1 MADSV
6 LSFVI
11 PVRNDA
17 VRLRRC
23 LASIRNDA
31 SGIAAEIIVADNGS
45 SDDSAEAAREF
56 GATVISLPNRRVS
69 EVRNT
74 AVLSTSTDIL
84 AFVDADHTL
93 ADGWT
98 RAAMAA
104 LTDPAVSAVGADYH
118 APPDGTWVQ
127 KMYDNLRARAPQPR
141 QTDWL
146 PSGNLVVRRAAFN
159 RARGFDATLESCE
172 DVDLS
177 RRLRED
183 GGTLIATDALRSV
196 HHGDPRTLRAL
207 FLAELWRGRDNLRV
221 SLRERLTPRSAVGLA
236 MTLAHLAALAAMV
249 LGLVLLPVGGGRLAL
264 VGGAVALLVIAA
276 RTVRLLTRIPASER
290 SLRHLPQAVL
300 VAATYDTARA
310 LALVARVGHDVRRKA
325 GR

>member
-1 MADSV
+1 MAAPV

-31 SGIAAEIIVADNGS
+31 SGVDAEIIVADNGS
-45 SDDSAEAAREF
+45 SDDSAETAREF

-74 AVLSTSTDIL
+74 AALSASTGIL

-93 ADGWT
+93 ADGWAS
-98 RAAMAA
+98 AAMTA
-104 LTDPAVSAVGADYH
+104 LADPAVSAAGADYH

-141 QTDWL
+141 HTDWL
-146 PSGNLVVRRAAFN
+146 PSGNLVVRRAAFD
-159 RARGFDATLESCE
+159 RVRGFDAALESCE

-221 SLRERLTPRSAVGLA
+221 SLRDRLTPMSAVGLA
-236 MTLAHLAALAAMV
+236 LTLAHLGAIAAIVM
-249 LGLVLLPVGGGRLAL
+249 GLLLLPVGGAFLAL
-264 VGGAVALLVIAA
+264 AGAAVALLVVAA
-276 RTVRLLTRIPASER
+276 RTVRLLTRIPSSAR
-290 SLRHLPQAVL
+290 SLRHLPQAVV

-310 LALVARVGHDVRRKA
+310 LALVVRVGHDVRRKA